1 LDPHDLALAYALST
15 IAGLRASLTIAAI
28 SLAVHLHWLAPPDA
42 LHWLASDATL
52 AIASVLAAAEFLADK
67 IPVVDHALHVVHVFL
82 APVAGGT
89 AALAADPSNS
99 DSGAIVTAVLAGSY
113 ALAIHGLRSAARAA
127 SSAISL
133 GALNPLASL
142 GEDAIAIGVLTAA
155 FFAPITV
162 AAIVLLVTAIA
173 VMAVRRMLAAAKA
186 RSTTAVLSP

>member
-1 LDPHDLALAYALST
+1 MDPHDLALAYALST

-28 SLAVHLHWLAPPDA
+28 SLATHLHWLEPSGA

-52 AIASVLAAAEFLADK
+52 AIAGVLAVAEFVADK

-89 AALAADPSNS
+89 AALAAVPSGS
-99 DSGAIVTAVLAGSY
+99 DSGAIVVAVLAGSN
-113 ALAIHGLRSAARAA
+113 ALAIHGLRSAARGA

-142 GEDAIAIGVLTAA
+142 GEDAIAIGGLTAA

-162 AAIVLLVTAIA
+162 AAIALMLTAIA
-173 VMAVRRMLAAAKA
+173 LVAVRRILAAAKA
-186 RSTTAVLSP
+186 RRTTALSP

>member
-1 LDPHDLALAYALST
+1 LDPHDLALAYTLST
-15 IAGLRASLTIAAI
+15 IAGLRASLTIAAV
-28 SLAVHLHWLAPPDA
+28 SLAVHLHVLAPPDA
-42 LHWLASDATL
+42 LHWLAADATL

-89 AALAADPSNS
+89 AALAADPSDS
-99 DSGAIVTAVLAGSY
+99 DSGAIITAVLAGSY
-113 ALAIHGLRSAARAA
+113 ALAIHGLRSAARGA
-127 SSAISL
+127 SSAISP

-142 GEDAIAIGVLTAA
+142 GEDAIAIAVLTAA

-162 AAIVLLVTAIA
+162 AAIVLLLTAIA
-173 VMAVRRMLAAAKA
+173 VMTVRRMLAAAKE